1 MVTRRRYRNR
11 VLKLVIIGV
20 LVLGTLELTGCSGG
34 LALEGYRHEDM
45 SRSCYRE
52 QIRRKADELANS
64 KRVEDKKTAAELYGS
79 IKELERMDKC
89 IAEYFEK
96 KPQKG
101 LYLMM
106 MGKAVHKFYKS
117 GSRSK

>member
-1 MVTRRRYRNR
+1 MITLRKYRNR
-11 VLKLVIIGV
+11 VLKSVVIGV
-20 LVLGTLELTGCSGG
+20 VVLGTLNLVGCFRELTFGG
-34 LALEGYRHEDM
+34 YEHKDM
-45 SRSCYRE
+45 SRSRYRE

-64 KRVEDKKTAAELYGS
+64 TQAQDKEAAAELYAS

-96 KPQKG
+96 KPREG

-106 MGKAVHKFYKS
+106 MGEDVHRFYKS
-117 GSRSK
+117 RSPSK